1 MDLNFVKSECSIGTR
16 KLIKKQE
23 NNKDEFEER
32 LRVCLILAPK
42 FCKVVLTKNDT
53 LETAVMSGRLTIDAH
68 AYMKAE
74 EDKAEQRKR
83 KNQVKN
89 VSKTHRYNIA
99 TILASEQDVQI
110 ESEELTKATQRI
122 ATFENVLR
130 LTSVKVE
137 IRDEPMAVD
146 NSIKSDE
153 KDSFE
158 CYDFEEI
165 KDEHMAVDDSLKK

>member
-23 NNKDEFEER
+23 NNKDELEETLR
-32 LRVCLILAPK
+32 LCLILASK

-137 IRDEPMAVD
+137 I
-146 NSIKSDE
+146 
-153 KDSFE
+153 
-158 CYDFEEI
+158 